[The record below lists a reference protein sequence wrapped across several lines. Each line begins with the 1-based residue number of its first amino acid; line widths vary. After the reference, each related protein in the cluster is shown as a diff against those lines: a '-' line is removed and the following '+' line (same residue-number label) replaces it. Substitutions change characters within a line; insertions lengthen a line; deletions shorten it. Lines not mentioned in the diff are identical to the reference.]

1 MIIYRT
7 QVING
12 AATAVDVADVP
23 VTAKAVHKATLMKE
37 DFIKLVFDSDVDY
50 KFKAG
55 DWVELEAG
63 GMPYIL
69 ADDYFPSMK
78 DEATFS
84 YELQFNAP
92 WYNLDKVMFLF
103 NTYEEGVITKRE
115 SDWYI
120 TDTAQNI
127 LSLVIRTTKDAD
139 RKCPC
144 VFNDVLDCEPTVV
157 KTFTFSSTSILS
169 ALNNLAKEFELE
181 WWVTYEGGE
190 YYLHFGECDNSITR
204 DANGAV
210 TFDGSTNVRVRNS
223 ALAVELT
230 SGENVTKPSVS
241 QKEGLKKK
249 YYVFG
254 SSRNIDQ
261 NAVQDMEAGFVT
273 SIVTKR
279 LELAGNPQVMP
290 EGSGE
295 EVVIFDDIY
304 PRSDYQI
311 SGVTPVE
318 IITDEVIAYDEQGN
332 PSEYK
337 RYNVY
342 NLQIEGFS
350 DYIFSLIQNDPNVQN
365 VEDIIASGKP
375 LSLKFITKEMGGQT
389 HTPLLAGFEF
399 ELSATLVTD
408 ENTGNSWYEFQ
419 IQHQDINGYI
429 IPNDNLIP
437 QTGDWVCIFNVKGKY
452 IGGTGSNDGQADLRA
467 AFNKWYANKK
477 RDVSYTIKPYANEDI
492 DLNIGDAVVLNY
504 KDNSVSSRVYSYE
517 KTLDIVLAGLGCSDA
532 SYTISSYAK
541 TGSVNQLKEDV
552 KVLTASI
559 ANGTAGGSM
568 DASAVQNAI
577 ATYGRR
583 LFLSKTTEDKADGH
597 ITFKEGITSKKN
609 ANLEGGATFGTFE
622 SGFLG
627 SGAMIDQY
635 GNAEVKSLYAREFIS
650 TPEFRFNRI
659 TVTEGEQWNTNA
671 FGIIEDVRVIN
682 GNNCI
687 VLHLEDGDLPSVK
700 YGDLCRGIYSNIGYS
715 QENNATPYDLTDHD
729 ANELDDC
736 NFPTKIGF
744 FTSYFMATDDPMYYT
759 DEDGKKHWYFPFI
772 TKSQQSGS
780 DSTPLP
786 CKNMKFAQYGNPY
799 NSDRQ
804 SSFYQTSIR
813 HSYIQQLEHVD
824 SWEIHPWNIASRY
837 GYLGD
842 LTVTLKNTDGSTY
855 NTTLQG
861 NGLYVQDNVY
871 FGNATIQLDPV
882 TIEDIKNQLA
892 NYSIQ
897 LSAYT
902 DVIKV
907 DDAGNVIEGLW
918 TDTGEAPNISRQYRI
933 FSVITARNGITPLTI
948 EENDV
953 PCGKGKFKVY
963 MQPYGCSCKLENST
977 LYITH
982 IDNVKDGIAGTED
995 DVDFDYDAC
1004 RAMERVWVD
1013 LRVECEGVGSILAT
1027 MPITIKHD
1035 PVPYIIADLT
1045 NENASVSWSSDEE
1058 RYIGLPVETYV
1069 NMAKGNEDLRIDGLV
1084 VNTINGLVPNWS
1096 SFQWDTEENAYV
1108 YEEEVDYFH
1117 PSPTAGWRILITPQY
1132 MAETNYAPAVGDED
1146 NPLAALIR
1154 VVKMPINAPSI
1165 TEILFTCTTEYAGVY
1180 YERTLSLHIARFADV
1195 AIWDIIPTHRS
1206 VSVDRNAFFNYP
1218 YVGVNVFCTDK
1229 SGRRAVTT
1237 LPSGFRL
1244 LYKISEVISSFTPVL
1259 NPTGNPAEQGWFEL
1273 DTSGEEVLPYDA
1285 QVEYLQSSGTQYID
1299 TGIVATT
1306 NFECEIKAE
1315 FTQNQAGFDTLL
1327 GSLPNN
1333 TSNYGVALAISGS
1346 DLHAGYIQFGTSAAV
1361 SSVKTLGLHT
1371 YKSSL
1376 KNNVLKI
1383 DVDGTEDSSTLAG
1396 TFSTIPMYLFARNK
1410 GSGTIGNYSKAKVY
1424 YCKIWNGGNLVFDAI
1439 PVRVGQ
1445 VGYMYDKVSGQLFG
1459 NSGTGSF
1466 TLGEDITPIEYLQ
1479 ATGTQYIDTG
1489 INAQSVTRFVVDG
1502 CCYPDSG
1509 NNTQLLGGTAQ
1520 GAGTF
1525 FGARVN
1531 NGTFWYCMAN
1541 GNGLGDPTHRSTI
1554 DATIVS
1560 TSSQTG
1566 TLADLVSGT
1575 TSNFT
1580 SFSSGSWQF
1589 PNENLLLFGGYS
1601 TRRSP
1606 NARCYSLQI
1615 YTSSG
1620 LVRDFIP
1627 VSVGGVG
1634 YLYDKISNK
1643 LFGNAGTGN
1652 FTLGS
1657 EVTQEVSQNQGSQS
1671 QDYVVTTDTSVVSGK
1686 TYYVHSYASVD
1697 SEPVILSDPTSEVR
1711 VNDPSYADTIKS
1723 IIFTLLN
1730 ESVEVADEEEVL
1742 VVREGIG
1749 GQGSTGPAGNG
1760 VQQVTDYYLRA
1771 KDGFTP
1777 HYPDP
1782 LGYIPEGTDA
1792 ALVETAQ
1799 GYPSGW
1805 RANTYTPPTKGWP
1818 NVWHFTKYDYTSS
1831 PDYDTTPSLIT
1842 TYSEDGNNIVGI
1854 HTYYLRTNED
1864 NVNNLLRDDQG
1875 GTGWLVD
1882 TFIEPDNSNEN
1893 GHGRF
1898 VWRYF
1903 AFQYSKEVNGSY
1915 YMYSPIEFVAKFVE
1929 DGTSFQCAYKV
1940 FPTQVNGSDYT
1951 PSLDNVSTGADM
1963 PKTNNSSWSGSTNGL
1978 VVGDGYA
1985 LWMTQRTY
1993 KGATYNNWGDP
2004 VRISGYKGETG
2015 ADGTDIEF
2023 IYKLSNDGNPTSAE
2037 KPTYDYDEVHD
2048 TYWQATIEGIVY
2060 KFDSDDFNPSDVP
2073 NATGSNLGWTDN
2085 PSGVDKDHKY
2095 EWACQRTKKKGS
2107 AHWGGWVGPF
2117 VWSAYG
2123 DTGMDGDGVEYVFIR
2138 QEKKPVK
2145 PHGPAFSFQGGST
2158 SWDDKVYEIS
2168 EGVWRPEGWTGGNF
2182 TSWLQ
2187 GDYNPQGEWIPHTQG
2202 LQGTQVINEQWK
2214 DNPSGVSGDN
2224 PVEWVSVRKR
2234 INGKWHG
2241 FSDPAVWATYS
2252 ETPDIKI
2259 VGGYWYLGD
2268 DYLRDDEGKPVKAE
2282 GQDGTGI
2289 ALKDRVSTFNDLLA
2303 ITPVPKKG
2311 DCYVV
2316 TTTRHLWVYIGDEA
2330 ANHTIVASDWQDM
2343 GEFQGAAGANSQ
2355 LHFAWARSIHVHR
2368 DQEGKIDGISEFI
2381 TAYEELDPNVDYEW
2395 MGIATT
2401 NSVDNPTKKD
2411 PSEWDAYK
2419 WNHVKGRDGEF
2430 FERIYMTTSK
2440 YVAPEVSSYDN
2451 SSESAQSPEFL
2462 PYVGNLSDCGASY
2475 YQFYDDPMGDNMEN
2489 GTPHYETY
2497 PYEWMLERKKV
2508 DGVWQPFSTASLWA
2522 RHGKDGEGV
2531 SRVDTY
2537 YLKTTMSV
2545 GVTYSTQG
2553 WVANTY
2559 QTPDIDKP
2567 YVWRYSASYVGQNLV
2582 GRTACELIAVY
2593 NSAPNVNL
2601 LDDTAFSSDAAMEAW
2616 TQKGHVSGD
2625 PTADP
2630 KNANYNSQ
2638 QFDNFFG
2645 VTTGTQGYN
2654 AYYGRFK
2661 GTGASGS
2668 YVILLEQNII
2678 DVRVNKI
2685 EAGKWYTLSY
2695 WVKGNSNSM
2704 FDVTFRGL
2712 KGNTSTDYVDKIA
2725 GMYINGTLIKNI
2737 HSYQFKYNSGHYSSE
2752 WSKHV
2757 ITFKVVDNL
2766 DIDTAYILW
2775 AMYDRTTEH
2784 QIYICMPK
2792 LEVGMVATTYS
2803 NGQTSTKVFPRTGEW
2818 EAGKQYF
2825 AGNFGEPYIDAV
2837 HSGVNN
2843 FGYPAWYRCIRTH
2856 VSSDENSPTSANSRL
2871 YWDAGSW
2878 DGFLATG
2885 LFLAQEA
2892 YIENLVAKILRTG
2905 EPLLPHVEMEGS
2917 VVRFFG
2923 DNGILSIELATDLD
2937 GVGVLRFYDASG
2949 NAMYDLGPQGITNQ
2963 VQTEATRYTNF
2974 LVFKISSQTT
2984 IGDLLRVVSGDV
2996 VPLET
3001 ASFAVRYELHE
3012 GYARV
3017 AGVVK
3022 YNISE
3027 NSRPSTWNMRLYKNN
3042 SYTDS
3047 MFKEAVVETFTNF
3060 MEDGWYID
3068 PNCGP
3073 NIDLGSDWA
3082 TMEFHKYQNGKIT
3095 SIKVLKFSRSE
3106 VVNNQQQAYCY
3117 DEQGTRKQLVIG
3129 FLD

>member
-12 AATAVDVADVP
+12 AATAVEVADVP

-55 DWVELEAG
+55 DWVELDS
-63 GMPYIL
+63 MPYIL

-92 WYNLDKVMFLF
+92 WYNLYTTMFLF
-103 NTYEEGVITKRE
+103 NTYANGVIVKRE

-127 LSLVIRTTKDAD
+127 LSLIIRTTQDAD
-139 RKCPC
+139 RNCPC

-492 DLNIGDAVVLNY
+492 DLNIGDAVVFNY
-504 KDNSVSSRVYSYE
+504 KDNSVTSRVYSYE

-609 ANLEGGATFGTFE
+609 VNLEGGATFGTFE

-682 GNNCI
+682 SKNCI

-744 FTSYFMATDDPMYYT
+744 FTSYFMATDDPTYYT

-837 GYLGD
+837 GYLDD
-842 LTVTLKNTDGSTY
+842 LTVTLKNSDGSTY

-892 NYSIQ
+892 NYSVQ

-907 DDAGNVIEGLW
+907 DDAGNVIDGLW

-995 DVDFDYDAC
+995 DVNFDYDAC

-1069 NMAKGNEDLRIDGLV
+1069 NMAKGNEDLKIDGLV
-1084 VNTINGLVPNWS
+1084 VNTINGLVPIWS
-1096 SFQWDTEENAYV
+1096 SYQWNSAENAYV

-1132 MAETNYAPAVGDED
+1132 MAETSHAPAVGDED

-1165 TEILFTCTTEYAGVY
+1165 TEILFTCNTEYAGVR

-1218 YVGVNVFCTDK
+1218 YVGVNIFCTDK

-1237 LPSGFRL
+1237 LPSGFL
-1244 LYKISEVISSFTPVL
+1244 LQYKISEVVSSFTPVL
-1259 NPTGNPAEQGWFEL
+1259 NPTGNPSEQGWFEI
-1273 DTSGEEVLPYDA
+1273 DRAYDA
-1285 QVEYLQSSGTQYID
+1285 EVEFLQSSGTQYID
-1299 TGIVATT
+1299 TGVMGHQNIRIEAKIKTLVLSGTMYAYGCRGDNSHSITFCLGNNANCRFGSQTILYAASGDTVYEVAQDKTKIRI
-1306 NFECEIKAE
+1306 N
-1315 FTQNQAGFDTLL
+1315 GVDY
-1327 GSLPNN
+1327 
-1333 TSNYGVALAISGS
+1333 NYG
-1346 DLHAGYIQFGTSAAV
+1346 AV
-1361 SSVKTLGLHT
+1361 SDFNTPASLYLM
-1371 YKSSL
+1371 YASYDNSSYY
-1376 KNNVLKI
+1376 
-1383 DVDGTEDSSTLAG
+1383 
-1396 TFSTIPMYLFARNK
+1396 FS
-1410 GSGTIGNYSKAKVY
+1410 GNVY
-1424 YCKIWNGGNLVFDAI
+1424 YMKIWNGDVLVRDFI

-1445 VGYMYDKVSGQLFG
+1445 VGYMFDMVSRQLFG
-1459 NSGTGSF
+1459 NIGTGSF
-1466 TLGEDITPIEYLQ
+1466 TIGNDVTNGAQANEEY
-1479 ATGTQYIDTG
+1479 I
-1489 INAQSVTRFVVDG
+1489 
-1502 CCYPDSG
+1502 
-1509 NNTQLLGGTAQ
+1509 
-1520 GAGTF
+1520 
-1525 FGARVN
+1525 
-1531 NGTFWYCMAN
+1531 
-1541 GNGLGDPTHRSTI
+1541 
-1554 DATIVS
+1554 
-1560 TSSQTG
+1560 
-1566 TLADLVSGT
+1566 
-1575 TSNFT
+1575 
-1580 SFSSGSWQF
+1580 
-1589 PNENLLLFGGYS
+1589 
-1601 TRRSP
+1601 
-1606 NARCYSLQI
+1606 
-1615 YTSSG
+1615 
-1620 LVRDFIP
+1620 
-1627 VSVGGVG
+1627 
-1634 YLYDKISNK
+1634 K
-1643 LFGNAGTGN
+1643 
-1652 FTLGS
+1652 
-1657 EVTQEVSQNQGSQS
+1657 
-1671 QDYVVTTDTSVVSGK
+1671 TTDTSVQAGK

-1697 SEPVILSDPTSEVR
+1697 SAPVAISDPTTEVR

-1723 IIFTLLN
+1723 IIFTLLD
-1730 ESVEVADEEEVL
+1730 ESNNVADEEEVL
-1742 VVREGIG
+1742 VIREGIG

-1805 RANTYTPPTKGWP
+1805 RANTYTPPVKEWP

-1831 PDYDTTPSLIT
+1831 PDYDTPPSLIT

-1864 NVNNLLRDDQG
+1864 NVNNLLRLDQG
-1875 GTGWLVD
+1875 GTGWLLD
-1882 TFIEPDNSNEN
+1882 TFVEPDNSNEN

-1940 FPTQVNGSDYT
+1940 FPTQVNGSDYR
-1951 PSLDNVSTGADM
+1951 PYLDSVSTGADM
-1963 PKTNNSSWSGSTNGL
+1963 PKTNNSSWSDSTNGL

-2004 VRISGYKGETG
+2004 VRISGHKGETG

-2095 EWACQRTKKKGS
+2095 EWVCQRTKKKGS

-2158 SWDDKVYEIS
+2158 SWDGKVYEIS

-2182 TSWLQ
+2182 TSWLH

-2202 LQGTQVINEQWK
+2202 LQGQQVINEQWT

-2234 INGKWHG
+2234 INGKWHD

-2252 ETPDIKI
+2252 ETPNIRI

-2268 DYLRDDEGKPVKAE
+2268 DYLRDDKGNPVKAE

-2381 TAYEELDPNVDYEW
+2381 TDYEELDPNVDYEW

-2440 YVAPEVSSYDN
+2440 YVAPVVSNYDN
-2451 SSESAQSPEFL
+2451 SSSAAQSPEFL
-2462 PYVGNLSDCGASY
+2462 PYVGNGSDCGASY
-2475 YQFYDDPMGDNMEN
+2475 YQFYDDPMGDNIES

-2531 SRVDTY
+2531 TRVDTY

-2593 NSAPNVNL
+2593 NSTPNVNL

-2616 TQKGHVSGD
+2616 TLKGYVSGD

-2638 QFDNFFG
+2638 QFNNFFG

-2661 GTGASGS
+2661 GTAASGS
-2668 YVILLEQNII
+2668 YIILLEQNII
-2678 DVRVNKI
+2678 DERVNKV
-2685 EAGKWYTLSY
+2685 EFGKWYTLSY
-2695 WVKGNSNSM
+2695 WVKGS
-2704 FDVTFRGL
+2704 
-2712 KGNTSTDYVDKIA
+2712 TSSRFSVSIYGQKYVSGGSPLVCELVDTTE
-2725 GMYINGTLIKNI
+2725 GMYVNGNLVKNT
-2737 HSYQFKYNSGHYSSE
+2737 HSQQFTQGSSTQWRSFSTE
-2752 WSKHV
+2752 WSKHT
-2757 ITFKVVDNL
+2757 ITFKTVDS
-2766 DIDTAYILW
+2766 IDA
-2775 AMYDRTTEH
+2775 DRCFVHWQMFNTTSVHEV
-2784 QIYICMPK
+2784 YICMPK

-2818 EAGKQYF
+2818 EVGKQYF

-2917 VVRFFG
+2917 MVRFFG
-2923 DNGILSIELATDLD
+2923 NDGMLSIELATDLD

-2963 VQTEATRYTNF
+2963 VQTEATRYANF

-3106 VVNNQQQAYCY
+3106 VVSNQQQAYCY
-3117 DEQGTRKQLVIG
+3117 DETGTRSETIIG
-3129 FLD
+3129 LLD